1 MRVRRNARLYA
12 QRILDPLLG
21 GVRRLSRYCAWAGG
35 AIFFAAALLIAFEV
49 FIRKVFSAST
59 GGADELSGYGFAIAT
74 TFAFGYALLERTHIR
89 VDTAYLYLPPRW
101 QALFDVVAAVLLL
114 VFFALLLRY
123 GWEVVGYTW
132 RMDAHSSTPL
142 HVPLI
147 LPQFAWW
154 LGLCLTAVVAA
165 LLLLRAVI
173 HILLGELAASR
184 QLIGTRGIEEE
195 IADELAIHDDGSI
208 EEATRR

>member
-1 MRVRRNARLYA
+1 MRIRQSARLFA
-12 QRILDPLLG
+12 QKLLDPLLDA
-21 GVRRLSRYCAWAGG
+21 VRLLSRYCAWAGG
-35 AIFFAAALLIAFEV
+35 AIFFAAALLITFEV

-74 TFAFGYALLERTHIR
+74 AFAFSYALLERTHIR
-89 VDTAYLYLPPRW
+89 VDTAYLYLPPLW
-101 QALFDVVAAVLLL
+101 QALFDVIAAVLLL

-123 GWEVVGYTW
+123 GWEVVGYAW

-147 LPQFAWW
+147 FPQIVWW
-154 LGLCLTAVVAA
+154 LGLCLTVVVAV

-184 QLIGTRGIEEE
+184 QLIGTRGLEQE
-195 IADELAIHDDGSI
+195 IADELAILDDRNI
-208 EEATRR
+208 EEQPHR

>member
-1 MRVRRNARLYA
+1 MRIGRHTRLYA
-12 QRILDPLLG
+12 QRILDPLLD

-49 FIRKVFSAST
+49 VIRRAFSASI

-74 TFAFGYALLERTHIR
+74 TFAFSYALLERAHIR
-89 VDTAYLYLPPRW
+89 VDTAYLYLPRRW

-114 VFFALLLRY
+114 VFFALLLRH

-132 RMDAHSSTPL
+132 KVDAHSSTPL

-147 LPQFAWW
+147 FPQLAWW
-154 LGLCLTAVVAA
+154 LGLCLTVILAA
-165 LLLLRAVI
+165 LLLLRAVL
-173 HILLGELAASR
+173 HLLLGELAAAR

-195 IADELAIHDDGSI
+195 IADELAILDDGHR
-208 EEATRR
+208 EEATPR

>member
-1 MRVRRNARLYA
+1 MRIGRDTRLDA
-12 QRILDPLLG
+12 QQVLDPLLE

-59 GGADELSGYGFAIAT
+59 GGADELSGYGFAIAS
-74 TFAFGYALLERTHIR
+74 TFAFSYALLERTHIR
-89 VDTAYLYLPPRW
+89 VDTAYLYLPRRW

-147 LPQFAWW
+147 FPQVAWW
-154 LGLCLTAVVAA
+154 LGLCLTVIVAV
-165 LLLLRAVI
+165 LLLFRAVI

-184 QLIGTRGIEEE
+184 QLIGTRGIGEE
-195 IADELAIHDDGSI
+195 IADELAIQGGGGT
-208 EEATRR
+208 EEVTRR

>member
-1 MRVRRNARLYA
+1 MRIGRDARLDA
-12 QRILDPLLG
+12 QQVLDPLLE

-35 AIFFAAALLIAFEV
+35 TIFFAAALLIAFEV

-59 GGADELSGYGFAIAT
+59 GGADELSGYGFAIAS
-74 TFAFGYALLERTHIR
+74 TFAFSYALLERTHIR
-89 VDTAYLYLPPRW
+89 VDTAYLYLPLRW

-142 HVPLI
+142 HVPLVF
-147 LPQFAWW
+147 PQVAWW
-154 LGLCLTAVVAA
+154 LGLCLTVFVAV
-165 LLLLRAVI
+165 LLLLRAVM

-184 QLIGTRGIEEE
+184 QLIGSRGIGEE
-195 IADELAIHDDGSI
+195 IADELAIQDGGGT
-208 EEATRR
+208 EDVTRR

>member
-1 MRVRRNARLYA
+1 MRMRRSTRVYA
-12 QRILDPLLG
+12 QGILDRLLG
-21 GVRRLSRYCAWAGG
+21 GARRLSRYCAWAGG
-35 AIFFAAALLIAFEV
+35 AIFFAAALLITFEV
-49 FIRKVFSAST
+49 LIRRVFSASM

-74 TFAFGYALLERTHIR
+74 TFAFSYALLERAHIR

-114 VFFALLLRY
+114 VFFVLLLRY
-123 GWEVVGYTW
+123 GWEVVGHTW

-147 LPQFAWW
+147 FPQVAWW
-154 LGLCLTAVVAA
+154 LGLCLTVVVAV
-165 LLLLRAVI
+165 LLLLRAII
-173 HILLGELAASR
+173 HILSGELAASR
-184 QLIGTRGIEEE
+184 RLIGTRGIDEE
-195 IADELAIHDDGSI
+195 IADELAILDDGAL

>member
-1 MRVRRNARLYA
+1 MRIGRDARLDA
-12 QRILDPLLG
+12 QQVLDPLLE

-59 GGADELSGYGFAIAT
+59 GGADELSGYGFAIAS
-74 TFAFGYALLERTHIR
+74 TFAFSYALLERTHIR
-89 VDTAYLYLPPRW
+89 VDTAYLYLPLRW

-142 HVPLI
+142 HVPLVF
-147 LPQFAWW
+147 PQVAWW
-154 LGLCLTAVVAA
+154 LGLCLTVFVAV
-165 LLLLRAVI
+165 LLLLKAVI

-184 QLIGTRGIEEE
+184 QLIGSRGIGEEV
-195 IADELAIHDDGSI
+195 ADELAIQDGGI
-208 EEATRR
+208 TEDVTRR

>member
-1 MRVRRNARLYA
+1 MRIRPSARLFA
-12 QRILDPLLG
+12 QRILDPLLAG
-21 GVRRLSRYCAWAGG
+21 MRRLSRYCAWVGG
-35 AIFFAAALLIAFEV
+35 TIFFASALLITFEV
-49 FIRKVFSAST
+49 FIRKAFSAST

-74 TFAFGYALLERTHIR
+74 TLAFSYALLERTHIR
-89 VDTAYLYLPPRW
+89 VDTAYLYLPPLW
-101 QALFDVVAAVLLL
+101 QALLDVVAAMLLL

-147 LPQFAWW
+147 FPQLAWW
-154 LGLCLTAVVAA
+154 LGLCLTVVVAV

-184 QLIGTRGIEEE
+184 QLIGTRGMEEE
-195 IADELAIHDDGSI
+195 IADELAILGDSSI
-208 EEATRR
+208 GEQARR

>member
-1 MRVRRNARLYA
+1 MRIRPSARLFA

-21 GVRRLSRYCAWAGG
+21 GMRRLSRYCAWVGG
-35 AIFFAAALLIAFEV
+35 TIFFASALLITFEV

-74 TFAFGYALLERTHIR
+74 TLAFSYALLERAHIR
-89 VDTAYLYLPPRW
+89 VDTAYLYLPPLW
-101 QALFDVVAAVLLL
+101 QALLDVLAAVLLL

-147 LPQFAWW
+147 FPQLAWW
-154 LGLCLTAVVAA
+154 LGLCLTVVVAV

-173 HILLGELAASR
+173 HILLGELLASR
-184 QLIGTRGIEEE
+184 QLIGTRGMEEE
-195 IADELAIHDDGSI
+195 IADELAILGDGSI
-208 EEATRR
+208 GEQARR

>member
-1 MRVRRNARLYA
+1 MRIGRDARLDA
-12 QRILDPLLG
+12 QRVLDPLLE

-59 GGADELSGYGFAIAT
+59 GGADELSGYGFAIAS
-74 TFAFGYALLERTHIR
+74 TFAFSYALLERTHIR
-89 VDTAYLYLPPRW
+89 VDTAYLYLPLRW

-142 HVPLI
+142 HVPLVF
-147 LPQFAWW
+147 PQVAWW
-154 LGLCLTAVVAA
+154 LGLCLTVFVAV
-165 LLLLRAVI
+165 LLLLKAVI

-184 QLIGTRGIEEE
+184 QLIGSRGIGEEV
-195 IADELAIHDDGSI
+195 ADELAIQDGGST
-208 EEATRR
+208 EDVTRR

>member
-1 MRVRRNARLYA
+1 MRIGRDARLDA
-12 QRILDPLLG
+12 QQVLDPLLE

-59 GGADELSGYGFAIAT
+59 VGTDELSGYGFAIAS
-74 TFAFGYALLERTHIR
+74 TFAFSYALLERTHIR
-89 VDTAYLYLPPRW
+89 VDTAYLYLPLRW

-142 HVPLI
+142 HVPLVF
-147 LPQFAWW
+147 PQVAWL
-154 LGLCLTAVVAA
+154 LGLCLTVFVAV
-165 LLLLRAVI
+165 LLLLRAVM

-184 QLIGTRGIEEE
+184 QLIGSRGIGEEV
-195 IADELAIHDDGSI
+195 ADELAIQDGGST
-208 EEATRR
+208 EDVTRR

>member
-1 MRVRRNARLYA
+1 MRIRPSARLIA
-12 QRILDPLLG
+12 QRILDPLLEG
-21 GVRRLSRYCAWAGG
+21 MRRLSRYCAWAGG
-35 AIFFAAALLIAFEV
+35 AIFFVVALLITFEV
-49 FIRKVFSAST
+49 FIRKVFSASM

-74 TFAFGYALLERTHIR
+74 TLAFSYALLERTHIR
-89 VDTAYLYLPPRW
+89 VDTGYLYLPPLW
-101 QALFDVVAAVLLL
+101 QALLDVVAAVLLL

-123 GWEVVGYTW
+123 GWEVVGYAW

-147 LPQFAWW
+147 FPQLAWW
-154 LGLCLTAVVAA
+154 LGLCLTVVVAT

-184 QLIGTRGIEEE
+184 QLIGTRGMEEE
-195 IADELAIHDDGSI
+195 IADELAILGDADVVEPTH
-208 EEATRR
+208 R

>member
-1 MRVRRNARLYA
+1 MRIRPSARHFA
-12 QRILDPLLG
+12 QRILDPLLE

-35 AIFFAAALLIAFEV
+35 AIFFAAALLITFEV

-59 GGADELSGYGFAIAT
+59 GGADELSAYGFAIAT
-74 TFAFGYALLERTHIR
+74 AFAFSYALLERTHIR
-89 VDTAYLYLPPRW
+89 VDSAYLYLPPIW
-101 QALFDVVAAVLLL
+101 QALFDVVAAALLL

-123 GWEVVGYTW
+123 GWDVVGYTW
-132 RMDAHSSTPL
+132 RMDAHSTTPL

-147 LPQFAWW
+147 FPQLAWW
-154 LGLCLTAVVAA
+154 LGLCLTVVVAV

-184 QLIGTRGIEEE
+184 QLIGTRGMEEE
-195 IADELAIHDDGSI
+195 IADESAILGDRTI
-208 EEATRR
+208 VEQTRR

>member
-1 MRVRRNARLYA
+1 MRIGRDARLDA
-12 QRILDPLLG
+12 QQVLDPLLE

-59 GGADELSGYGFAIAT
+59 GGADELSGYGFAIAS
-74 TFAFGYALLERTHIR
+74 TFAFSYALLERTHIR
-89 VDTAYLYLPPRW
+89 VDTAYLYLPLRW

-142 HVPLI
+142 HVPLVF
-147 LPQFAWW
+147 PQVAWW
-154 LGLCLTAVVAA
+154 LGLCLTVFVAV
-165 LLLLRAVI
+165 LLLLKAVI

-184 QLIGTRGIEEE
+184 QLIGSRGIGEEV
-195 IADELAIHDDGSI
+195 ADELAIQDGGST
-208 EEATRR
+208 EDVTRR